1 MTSIA
6 TVAPGLTAGTW
17 NIDPAH
23 SEVTFSIRHLMTK
36 VRGSFTEFSG
46 SIEIAEELAKSTA
59 TAEIKM
65 ASLDTRNADR
75 DAHVRSSE
83 VLDVENHP
91 TMTFATTGV
100 RAEGDGY
107 FVDGELTIRGITRPV
122 TLEVEF
128 HGVGED
134 PWGGIRAGFSATTTI
149 NRKDWGIEFNVP
161 LKGEGALLGDKVD
174 IQLEVQ
180 AVRA

>member
-1 MTSIA
+1 MSID

-17 NIDPAH
+17 NIDPTH

-46 SIEIAEELAKSTA
+46 AVQIGDDLAGSSA

-65 ASLDTRNADR
+65 ASIDTRNADR
-75 DAHVRSSE
+75 DAHVRQAD

-91 TMTFATTGV
+91 TMTFTATGV
-100 RAEGDGY
+100 RAEGGDHYLDG
-107 FVDGELTIRGITRPV
+107 DLTIRGITRPV
-122 TLEVEF
+122 TLTVEF
-128 HGVGED
+128 NGVAED
-134 PWGGIRAGFSATTTI
+134 PWGGTRAGFSAETTI

-161 LKGEGALLGDKVD
+161 LKGEGAMLGDKVGL
-174 IQLEVQ
+174 QLEIQ
-180 AVRA
+180 TVRA